1 MRSSR
6 STIAGTALVAVMLL
20 TGAACSSDSSS
31 TSSSGSSSSAAQQV
45 CAARSDFS
53 SAVTKVGDDI
63 RSFNL
68 GDARSDA
75 ETVQSTFSA
84 LVDAFNKLTQEQRQK
99 LQPQIDQVR
108 SDVSGFSNV
117 QNSDQFQS
125 SVDTTRSDV
134 QSAVDAVQS
143 DLSC

>member
-1 MRSSR
+1 
-6 STIAGTALVAVMLL
+6 MLL
-20 TGAACSSDSSS
+20 AGAACGSDSSS
-31 TSSSGSSSSAAQQV
+31 SSTSSSSSAAQQV

-125 SVDTTRSDV
+125 SVDATRSDV